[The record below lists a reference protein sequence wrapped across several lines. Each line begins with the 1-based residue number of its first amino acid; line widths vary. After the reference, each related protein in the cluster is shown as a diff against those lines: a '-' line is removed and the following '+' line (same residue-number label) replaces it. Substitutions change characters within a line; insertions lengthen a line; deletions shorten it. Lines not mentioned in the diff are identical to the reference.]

1 MRVQIAGRSEAGK
14 ASGRLGLRAGEWVEV
29 KSKEEIL
36 ATLDPH
42 GRLDALP
49 FMPEMFQYCG
59 KRFRVFKRA
68 HKTCDT
74 VNNTGGRLMNDA
86 VHLDDV
92 DGMRCDG
99 SAHEGCQAACLLFWK
114 EAWLRRVSGPDGR
127 TGLGRAPRSKRN
139 GVVRLPIMS
148 SCTEEAVIAATR
160 KKGTEQSGDPTY
172 VCQATALPQATR
184 LMPWWDFRQ
193 YVEDCSSGN
202 VSVGE
207 TLTDAAY
214 IGYTVIAGLAYRVG
228 FPSASWLQKID
239 EVVRRVA
246 GTVPFPERRGNLPP
260 GEKPPVRPALDLQP
274 GELVR
279 VRPHE
284 EILATLDQ
292 TGKHRGMYFGTED
305 APHCGTT
312 FRVRSRVNRLVSEHT
327 GKMIH
332 LKGNNVIL
340 EGAWCA
346 SRYSRRRRHCPRA
359 IYTFWRED
367 WLERTEPARSA
378 ASTNGRQSLPVV
390 P

>member
-1 MRVQIAGRSEAGK
+1 MRAQIARLLEAGK
-14 ASGRLGLRAGEWVEV
+14 SPGRLGLRAGEWVEV

-36 ATLDPH
+36 ATLDAH
-42 GRLDALP
+42 ARLDALP

-99 SAHEGCQAACLLFWK
+99 SGHAGCEAACLLFWK
-114 EAWLRRVSGPDGR
+114 EAWLRRVPGPDE
-127 TGLGRAPRSKRN
+127 RASVGPTPRSSKN
-139 GVVRLPIMS
+139 GAVRLPIAP
-148 SCTEEAVIAATR
+148 SCSEEAVFAATI
-160 KKGTEQSGDPTY
+160 KKGTEKSGDPTY

-184 LMPWWDFRQ
+184 LMPWWDVRQ
-193 YVEDCSSGN
+193 YVEDCTSGN
-202 VSVGE
+202 VSVAV

-214 IGYTVIAGLAYRVG
+214 IGYTFVAGLAYRVG
-228 FPSASWLQKID
+228 FPPARLQKLD

-246 GTVPFPERRGNLPP
+246 KTVPFPERRGTLPP
-260 GEKPPVRPALDLQP
+260 GEKAPVRPAIHLQP
-274 GELVR
+274 GEVVR
-279 VRPHE
+279 VRPHD
-284 EILATLDQ
+284 EILATLDHS
-292 TGKHRGMYFGTED
+292 GKHKGMYFGTED
-305 APHCGTT
+305 APHCGAT
-312 FRVRSRVNRLVSEHT
+312 FRVRNRVTKLVSEHT

-332 LKGNNVIL
+332 LKGNNLIL

-367 WLERTEPARSA
+367 WLERTEPTRST